1 MSLLIVEPITSGSIT
16 FVPTTVS
23 TPLTVRYSTS
33 SDLSRLIYRIGLI
46 EQMENIS
53 GVKFYE
59 AQVAL
64 ARQWMAGDNITG
76 QREIVIC
83 EPQEES
89 LFPSDKPQVMQKVTI
104 PQDERAA
111 REMVERFER
120 ASANVRNDD
129 SVSDS
134 VCQHALADN
143 TSLGD
148 EVWLGSK
155 QEELY
160 A

>member
-1 MSLLIVEPITSGSIT
+1 
-16 FVPTTVS
+16 
-23 TPLTVRYSTS
+23 
-33 SDLSRLIYRIGLI
+33 
-46 EQMENIS
+46 MENIS
-53 GVKFYE
+53 GVKFCD

-64 ARQWMAGDNITG
+64 ARQWMAGDTITG

-83 EPQEES
+83 KPQEES
-89 LFPSDKPQVMQKVTI
+89 LFPSDKPQVTEKVTI
-104 PQDERAA
+104 PPDERAA
-111 REMVERFER
+111 REIVERFQR
-120 ASANVRNDD
+120 ASASVRNDD

-143 TSLGD
+143 TSLGN
-148 EVWLGSK
+148 EIWLGSK